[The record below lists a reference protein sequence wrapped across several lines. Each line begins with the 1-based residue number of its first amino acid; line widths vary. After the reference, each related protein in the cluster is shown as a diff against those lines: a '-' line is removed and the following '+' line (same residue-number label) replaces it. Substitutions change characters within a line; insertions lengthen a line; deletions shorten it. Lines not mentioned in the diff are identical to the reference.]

1 MSIIDPELISVSFQ
15 DLSRDFEELIF
26 FCQSALDN
34 LTDLQKQLNRV
45 KRHLRPA
52 IYSQIEKKTA
62 EETEKFR
69 QLQKELSLYLQTVKT
84 GNQTIDNLTS
94 LTSTKNTYFELIR
107 IARNLLGSTATATD
121 WQSPSYLHSQYSQ
134 AGKQTGEI
142 IGTINDYKR
151 DIHLDELNFEKI
163 FLQEYVDCP
172 LKFRYY
178 AYLTN
183 SGMTAFTT
191 IFVFLLSEG
200 KIKNKVMIGKN
211 SYFQYK
217 QILVNSLKDKIIE
230 VEEDDTDKIIKL
242 INEEKPS
249 VIFFD
254 SLCNAYSLPTPDL
267 DRIIEILR
275 KNVREE
281 TYLVIDNTCLAA
293 SYQPLRKI
301 GWGGK
306 LHLIVF
312 ESLNKYYQFGMDR
325 VTAGII
331 IARQPEVLK
340 IFEYRKHSGTNIT
353 DSSVYALPKPNRKL
367 LIKRL
372 ARHQRN
378 AFYLADK
385 IQTHLNQKP
394 SKLIEKIIYPG
405 LPNHPSYKWNKHLPF
420 KGSFFNLQF
429 RRGNSVR
436 VYKKFIAKVMK
447 EASKQKV
454 NLIAGTSF
462 GLNTT
467 RVYLTSLW
475 TNFGRPFVR
484 ISVGTENLWEM
495 EKILRVFLSVI

>member
-1 MSIIDPELISVSFQ
+1 MSIIDPEIILVSFG
-15 DLSRDFEELIF
+15 DLSDDFEELIYL
-26 FCQSALDN
+26 CQCGLDTLSN
-34 LTDLQKQLNRV
+34 LRKQIIGV
-45 KRHLRPA
+45 KRHFRPA
-52 IYSQIEKKTA
+52 IYSQIEKETA
-62 EETEKFR
+62 GLTEKFR
-69 QLQKELSLYLQTVKT
+69 QYQKELNHHFQTLKTGKQTV
-84 GNQTIDNLTS
+84 DNLIS
-94 LTSTKNTYFELIR
+94 LKNTKNTYFELIR
-107 IARNLLGSTATATD
+107 ISQNLLGNTATAAD
-121 WQSPSYLHSQYSQ
+121 WQSPSYLHTQYSQ
-134 AGKQTGEI
+134 AGKQTGKI

-151 DIHLDELNFEKI
+151 DAHLDELDFEKK

-172 LKFRYY
+172 LKFRCS

-183 SGMTAFTT
+183 SGMAAFTT
-191 IFVFLLSEG
+191 IFVYLLSEG
-200 KIKNKVMIGKN
+200 KIKNKVMVGKN

-230 VEEDDTDKIIKL
+230 VEEDDTDKIIK
-242 INEEKPS
+242 IIKAEKPT

-254 SLCNAYSLPTPDL
+254 SLCNAYSLPLPDL

-275 KNVREE
+275 KTVREE
-281 TYLVIDNTCLAA
+281 TYLVIDNTCLA
-293 SYQPLRKI
+293 SFYQPLRKI
-301 GWGGK
+301 CWGGK

-312 ESLNKYYQFGMDR
+312 ESLNKHYQFGMDK

-331 IARQPEVLK
+331 IARQPEALK
-340 IFEYRKHSGTNIT
+340 IFEYRKHAGTNIT
-353 DSSVYALPKPNRKL
+353 DISVYALPKPNRKL
-367 LIKRL
+367 LTKRL
-372 ARHQRN
+372 NKHYRN

-429 RRGNSVR
+429 RRGNSVA
-436 VYKKFIAKVMK
+436 VYKKFIASIMK
-447 EASKQKV
+447 KAEKQKV

-475 TNFGRPFVR
+475 TDFGRPFVR

-495 EKILRVFLSVI
+495 EKILRVFLSAI